1 MEKSGKRL
9 LMALCIVAFV
19 QGCDATT
26 GGVQVQSP
34 SPYPYN
40 PRW

>member
-1 MEKSGKRL
+1 MGSLKTMVIAAVL
-9 LMALCIVAFV
+9 VLTLA
-19 QGCDATT
+19 GCDATT
-26 GGVQVQSP
+26 SGVQVQSP